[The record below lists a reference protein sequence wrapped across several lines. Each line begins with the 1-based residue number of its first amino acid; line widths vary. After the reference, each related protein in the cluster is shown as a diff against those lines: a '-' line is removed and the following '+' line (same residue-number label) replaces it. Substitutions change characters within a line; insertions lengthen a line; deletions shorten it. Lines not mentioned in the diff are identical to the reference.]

1 MLYVTTRD
9 NKDAYTVH
17 KTMVRDLAPDG
28 GVFIPFQIPVLEKKD
43 LSAFVNRTYGEN
55 IAEILNRFFSAR
67 LNGWSID
74 TAIGR
79 NCIQTKILSQKISAV
94 ELWHNPAHSY
104 DYVAENLFRLLSS
117 SEEIAPRPTNW
128 VLVAVKVAVLFAA
141 YADLIKNG
149 TMHEDEQF
157 DVAVKVG
164 DFTDPISV
172 WYAKQM
178 GLPVHMVLCASEES
192 DGVWDL
198 IHRGQVSTASIPK
211 ELASGLERLIFSIHR
226 AEEAACFVQTCNSGR
241 VYALDPETDIIF
253 NDIFFCAVM
262 GQGRAETVANSLKRT
277 DQYAVCPDGALS
289 YAAIQDY
296 RAKTGENR
304 MTLLFSNAELA

>member
-17 KTMVRDLAPDG
+17 KTMVQDLAPDG
-28 GVFIPFQIPVLEKKD
+28 GMFIPFQVPVLDEKEIAA
-43 LSAFVNRTYGEN
+43 LANRTYGEN

-79 NCIQTKILSQKISAV
+79 NCIKAETLSQKVSVI
-94 ELWHNPAHSY
+94 ELWHNPERSY
-104 DYVAENLFRLLSS
+104 DYVVENLFHLLSS
-117 SEEIAPRPTNW
+117 SEEIAQKPTNW
-128 VLVAVKVAVLFAA
+128 VLVAVKIAVLFAA
-141 YADLIKNG
+141 YADLIKSG
-149 TMHEDEQF
+149 TLHHNDQF
-157 DVAVKVG
+157 DVAVKAG

-178 GLPVHMVLCASEES
+178 GLPVCMILCACEET

-198 IHRGQVSTASIPK
+198 IHRGQISTATLSDA
-211 ELASGLERLIFSIHR
+211 LASGLERLVFSIHGMGE
-226 AEEAACFVQTCNSGR
+226 AESFVKTCNSGR
-241 VYALDPETDIIF
+241 LYALDTETDIIF
-253 NDIFFCAVM
+253 NDTFFCAVM
-262 GQGRAETVANSLKRT
+262 GQGRAETVTNSLKRT
-277 DQYAVCPDGALS
+277 DQYAVCADAALS

-304 MTLLFSNAELA
+304 MTLLFSNADPV

>member
-17 KTMVRDLAPDG
+17 KTMVQDLAPDG
-28 GVFIPFQIPVLEKKD
+28 GVFIPFQIPVLDETE
-43 LSAFVNRTYGEN
+43 LSAFVERTYGEN
-55 IAEILNRFFSAR
+55 VAEILNRFFSAR

-79 NCIQTKILSQKISAV
+79 NCIQTKNLSQKVCAI

-104 DYVAENLFRLLSS
+104 NYVVENIFHLLSS
-117 SEEIAPRPTNW
+117 SEEIAKGPTNW
-128 VLVAVKVAVLFAA
+128 VLVAVKIAVLFAV
-141 YADLIKNG
+141 YADLVKSGAMHKN
-149 TMHEDEQF
+149 EQF

-164 DFTDPISV
+164 NFTDPISV

-178 GLPVHMVLCASEES
+178 GLPVHMILCASEES

-198 IHRGQVSTASIPK
+198 IHRGQISTASLPK
-211 ELASGLERLIFSIHR
+211 ELSSGLERLVFSIHG
-226 AEEAACFVQTCNSGR
+226 ADEAACFVKTCNSGR
-241 VYALDPETDIIF
+241 VYALDPEMDIIF
-253 NDIFFCAVM
+253 NDVFFCAVM
-262 GQGRAETVANSLKRT
+262 GQGRAETVTNSLKRT
-277 DQYAVCPDGALS
+277 DQYTVCPDGALS

-304 MTLLFSNAELA
+304 MTLLFSNAEHA